1 MKTFEA
7 IKKPI
12 PVKFI
17 DPLTMNEEEIKSF
30 NIQIKD
36 GKWYMGTLEHKA
48 YEFTPETHL
57 IVEGVEGERYA
68 ITREIFKKTYQID
81 YLCLNDKIFTDPW
94 TLMKEVEDIIKRQG
108 LQKIIYNNIN
118 NEEYGIRIA
127 HLLQVILF
135 EYKNLQAKS
144 PSKPTAMII
153 TKLEEALMWEQKN
166 Y

>member
-1 MKTFEA
+1 MKTFQA

-68 ITREIFKKTYQID
+68 ITREIFEKTY
-81 YLCLNDKIFTDPW
+81 
-94 TLMKEVEDIIKRQG
+94 EV
-108 LQKIIYNNIN
+108 
-118 NEEYGIRIA
+118 
-127 HLLQVILF
+127 
-135 EYKNLQAKS
+135 
-144 PSKPTAMII
+144 I
-153 TKLEEALMWEQKN
+153 TETQLK
-166 Y
+166 